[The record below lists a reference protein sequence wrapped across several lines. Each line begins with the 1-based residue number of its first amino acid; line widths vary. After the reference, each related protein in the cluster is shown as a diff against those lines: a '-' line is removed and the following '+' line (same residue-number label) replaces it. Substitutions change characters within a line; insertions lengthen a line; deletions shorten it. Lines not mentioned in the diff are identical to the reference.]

1 MRSLVFESV
10 FVRQIVMGLEERKR
24 RHQEQQHEEG
34 ERFAVDLLMRA
45 ARVVAR
51 HQRRRWIAP
60 AHRFLPLF
68 FLLDV
73 VVFREEEEEEEE
85 EEECAEERFFIYF
98 EEITPCKRRKDE
110 NPLFAFFF
118 RSHTPFFIRL
128 QRNTRG
134 AI

>member
-1 MRSLVFESV
+1 MCSLVFESV

-34 ERFAVDLLMRA
+34 ERFAVDLLMSA
-45 ARVVAR
+45 VRVVAR

-73 VVFREEEEEEEE
+73 VVI
-85 EEECAEERFFIYF
+85 A
-98 EEITPCKRRKDE
+98 KKKSARRKDL
-110 NPLFAFFF
+110 LF
-118 RSHTPFFIRL
+118 
-128 QRNTRG
+128 
-134 AI
+134 

>member
-85 EEECAEERFFIYF
+85 EECAEERFNY
-98 EEITPCKRRKDE
+98 
-110 NPLFAFFF
+110 LF
-118 RSHTPFFIRL
+118 
-128 QRNTRG
+128 
-134 AI
+134 

>member
-34 ERFAVDLLMRA
+34 ERFAVDLLMSA
-45 ARVVAR
+45 VRVVAR

-73 VVFREEEEEEEE
+73 VVI
-85 EEECAEERFFIYF
+85 A
-98 EEITPCKRRKDE
+98 KKKSARRKDL
-110 NPLFAFFF
+110 LF
-118 RSHTPFFIRL
+118 
-128 QRNTRG
+128 
-134 AI
+134 